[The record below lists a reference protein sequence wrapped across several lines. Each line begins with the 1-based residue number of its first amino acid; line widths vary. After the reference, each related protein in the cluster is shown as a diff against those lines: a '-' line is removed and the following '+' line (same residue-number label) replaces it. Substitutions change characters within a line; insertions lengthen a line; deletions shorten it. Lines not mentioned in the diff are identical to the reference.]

1 MVGGDVEDEDA
12 PTVPDV
18 TGWITTVLDL
28 GGAVLVTVA
37 LALGLWPVIGA
48 FALAVA
54 GGFVWLFSAFVM
66 WRAGAPG
73 VRMQKR
79 VQAVIVWARA
89 RRAARARRTATPAI
103 VGS

>member
-1 MVGGDVEDEDA
+1 MDDEDLA

-28 GGAVLVTVA
+28 AGAVLVTVA

-48 FALAVA
+48 FALAAA
-54 GGFVWLFSAFVM
+54 GGFVWAFSAFVM

-73 VRMQKR
+73 ERAR
-79 VQAVIVWARA
+79 ARARAVIAWIVA
-89 RRAARARRTATPAI
+89 RRAARRQRAAAAAAVVPIA
-103 VGS
+103 VS